1 MTVCIYK
8 MDKKIIKFVGYSN
21 SGKTTLIENIIKILK
36 KDGLKIATVKHD
48 VHGLDIDKE
57 GKDSYRY
64 SAAGADVSVVS
75 TKDLT
80 VYKIHRDLT
89 LDDILSNINDVD
101 IIIVEGYSSDSSIP
115 CVGVARKE
123 TKKGFKGDI
132 NSFQFVSS
140 DYTKEELSSMGYS
153 GASANIDD
161 IDENLR
167 LLSGLIGI
175 NKYKL

>member
-1 MTVCIYK
+1 M
-8 MDKKIIKFVGYSN
+8 N
-21 SGKTTLIENIIKILK
+21 WETL
-36 KDGLKIATVKHD
+36 
-48 VHGLDIDKE
+48 
-57 GKDSYRY
+57 S
-64 SAAGADVSVVS
+64 S
-75 TKDLT
+75 TET
-80 VYKIHRDLT
+80 E
-89 LDDILSNINDVD
+89 INDGNQMLITSVFD
-101 IIIVEGYSSDSSIP
+101 APTFASY
-115 CVGVARKE
+115 
-123 TKKGFKGDI
+123 KKGFKGDI

>member
-64 SAAGADVSVVS
+64 SAAGADTSVVS

-80 VYKIHRDLT
+80 VYKIHKDLS
-89 LDDILSNINDVD
+89 LEEILSNINDVNL
-101 IIIVEGYSSDSSIP
+101 IIVEGYSSDESIP
-115 CVGVARKE
+115 CIGVALKS
-123 TKKGFKGDI
+123 TGKGFKGNI
-132 NSFQFVSS
+132 KNYKFVSS
-140 DYTKEELSSMGYS
+140 DYTSRELSDMEYFGT
-153 GASANIDD
+153 SANIND
-161 IDENLR
+161 IQANVKMLKEAL
-167 LLSGLIGI
+167 GI
-175 NKYKL
+175 